1 MDKKCLDFVIEKT
14 HELLEAPT
22 SCDSVKEAANAWLAA
37 IGTEN
42 EAEATRKYLNE
53 LEEDIVL
60 IDDLINLAESE
71 KGIQYF
77 GSELAKNI
85 AVHGK
90 EIKAEGAVY
99 CDCPACK
106 AVEAILEKKD
116 CILK

>member
-1 MDKKCLDFVIEKT
+1 MDKKCLDFVVEKT
-14 HELLEAPT
+14 HELLNAPT

-37 IGTEN
+37 VGTDN
-42 EAEATRKYLNE
+42 EAEATKKYLNE

-60 IDDLINLAESE
+60 IDDLIDLADSE

-77 GSELAKNI
+77 GAELAKNI
-85 AVHGK
+85 VEHGK
-90 EIKAEGAVY
+90 EIKAAGAVY

-106 AVEAILEKKD
+106 AVEAILEKKE